1 MTPTQN
7 TKAGPLP
14 VHTAPTDARGWPAV
28 ARQVS
33 PSSHAPGFGTLA
45 GEGDQAPARIPWHH
59 GFAEA
64 S

>member
-1 MTPTQN
+1 MTPAQN

-14 VHTAPTDARGWPAV
+14 VRTAPTDAQGWPAV
-28 ARQVS
+28 ARQESEADASYNAARRGGGSTS
-33 PSSHAPGFGTLA
+33 PAT
-45 GEGDQAPARIPWHH
+45 IPWHH